1 MSQYNNLH
9 KNLREASDI
18 CRMAQDNCFT
28 KIHPIIQKNINTE
41 LSRNFNDDVKI
52 SVEGIL
58 HWFYQNPKILDQ
70 LPEFTKR
77 TIKSSFDLTS

>member
-1 MSQYNNLH
+1 MNQYNRLH
-9 KNLREASDI
+9 KTLRESSDL

-28 KIHPIIQKNINTE
+28 NIYPIIRSNINIE

-52 SVEGIL
+52 GIEEIL
-58 HWFYQNPKILDQ
+58 YWFYKNQNILEK
-70 LPEFTKR
+70 LPESTKK

>member
-1 MSQYNNLH
+1 MNQYNRLH
-9 KNLREASDI
+9 RNLRDASDL

-28 KIHPIIQKNINTE
+28 NIYPIIQKNINTE

-58 HWFYQNPKILDQ
+58 HWFYQNQSILEK
-70 LPEFTKR
+70 LPESTKR
-77 TIKSSFDLTS
+77 TIKSSFDLNA